1 MLWSGFS
8 IYYVVELQCAIT
20 FNGFAK
26 IASEFLLLLRCL
38 KDEDRKEEV
47 INLIRTRFQG
57 LDLTN
62 IKKVINS
69 DLENKLNVVTGEKI
83 AVSGSR
89 SNSPSI
95 KSSTPDLQ
103 YKEEQWSHKVEDHI
117 GWQIYFWLIQFN
129 YPNLNMIFYIIF
141 IFLRRSLY

>member
-1 MLWSGFS
+1 MG
-8 IYYVVELQCAIT
+8 
-20 FNGFAK
+20 
-26 IASEFLLLLRCL
+26 LRKLHPNFHFFCL

-57 LDLTN
+57 LDLT
-62 IKKVINS
+62 KKVINS

-103 YKEEQWSHKVEDHI
+103 YKEEQ
-117 GWQIYFWLIQFN
+117 
-129 YPNLNMIFYIIF
+129 
-141 IFLRRSLY
+141 